1 MDDKTERTIIN
12 LINSSTDPSAALE
25 IAIELA
31 LDFLRSLGASQCTT
45 PSSLPA

>member
-1 MDDKTERTIIN
+1 MDESERTIIDMIKN
-12 LINSSTDPSAALE
+12 STDPSKALE